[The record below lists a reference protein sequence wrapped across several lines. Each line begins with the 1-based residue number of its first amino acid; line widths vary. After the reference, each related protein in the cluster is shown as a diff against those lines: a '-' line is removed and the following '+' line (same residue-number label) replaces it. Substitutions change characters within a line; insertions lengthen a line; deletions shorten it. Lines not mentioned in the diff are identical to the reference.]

1 MPDCIEWVAGSHQD
15 ALESYQKAVSLAP
28 ARLIHRVEL
37 GRTLDRLG
45 KKEEARQELEVC
57 MVDLMLV
64 CLVSNCLAGYSAAFG
79 TPASA
84 ANFPC
89 PW

>member
-1 MPDCIEWVAGSHQD
+1 M
-15 ALESYQKAVSLAP
+15 SLAP

-57 MVDLMLV
+57 MVDLLLV
-64 CLVSNCLAGYSAAFG
+64 CLVSVCLADYSAAFG

-84 ANFPC
+84 A
-89 PW
+89 